1 MFYKTVLLGIIFS
14 VLGCSNHSA
23 SYGIESNFDTS
34 QNNAVKIFRATEK
47 TKSFYLRI
55 NDKFYY
61 KDTLPRS
68 MSASPRSYIGAI
80 KKGYQDSFKIYLK
93 IDNRDT
99 LFFLN
104 VNGIDS
110 LLFGRKINSTG
121 FYILTNLQKEGW
133 LSE

>member
-1 MFYKTVLLGIIFS
+1 MIRRTILIGITFF
-14 VLGCSNHSA
+14 VFGCSDQSS
-23 SYGIESNFDTS
+23 SYGVESNFDTS
-34 QNNAVKIFRATEK
+34 EDNVIKVFRAAGNIN
-47 TKSFYLRI
+47 SFDLRI

-68 MSASPRSYIGAI
+68 ISASPRTYIGAI
-80 KKGYQDSFKIYLK
+80 KKAERDSLKIYLK

-99 LFFLN
+99 LFFIN

-110 LLFGRKINSTG
+110 LLFGRKINSDG